1 MGIHIVSKTR
11 DVQQRRMV
19 QRIHRDGILM
29 LIVVKLWSEAAPAS
43 GKHTKKQ
50 WKIMGNITIFDG

>member
-1 MGIHIVSKTR
+1 
-11 DVQQRRMV
+11 
-19 QRIHRDGILM
+19 M

-50 WKIMGNITIFDG
+50 LKIMGNITIFDG